1 MCMSKPLK
9 SSHTGI
15 DFGTSNTTM
24 AVRHDGNARLIPLE
38 QDHLTIPTALF
49 FPEARDAPIL
59 FGRAAQRA
67 YLEGV
72 EGRYLRSLK
81 RLLGT
86 SLMTQTTLLQG
97 TRWQFPNIIAAFLR
111 HIKQTAEQHM
121 QQDIKR
127 VTIGRPVHFQDNNH
141 DADNEAEEQLRAVAA
156 HVGFT
161 DIRFQFE
168 PVAAALAHEKR
179 IIGEK
184 MALVVDIG
192 GGTSD
197 FSVLRLSNAY
207 THDRDRAQDI
217 LANAGIRVGGND
229 CDRALNLAALMPLL
243 GMGSHFGDKQLEFP
257 SQLFFE
263 LSEWAKVNWCYTP
276 QNSQFVHDTIRTS
289 TAPDQLQRLLHVLEY
304 HWGHRLLDIS
314 ETLKIALSTDNVSQQ
329 DMAFLQEGLCTRM
342 TQAQMNRLCATT
354 WAPVRKAMIDTI
366 KQAGLKPAA
375 IEAVI
380 LTGGSTALP
389 VFQEWVGALFP
400 TAEIFQDDK
409 LGSVGLGLVG

>member
-1 MCMSKPLK
+1 MCC
-9 SSHTGI
+9 GI

-24 AVRHDGNARLIPLE
+24 AVKRDGSARLVPLE
-38 QDHLTIPTALF
+38 HDHLTIPTALF
-49 FPEARDAPIL
+49 FPEVRDAPIL

-67 YLEGV
+67 YLDGV

-97 TRWQFPNIIAAFLR
+97 ARWQFPNIIAAFLR
-111 HIKQTAEQHM
+111 HIKQTAEQQM
-121 QQDIKR
+121 QQDITD
-127 VTIGRPVHFQDNNH
+127 VTIGRPVHFQDNNSE
-141 DADNEAEEQLRAVAA
+141 ADKEAEKQLHDIATQ
-156 HVGFT
+156 VGFK

-168 PVAAALAHEKR
+168 PVAAALAHEKH
-179 IIGEK
+179 ITGEK
-184 MALVVDIG
+184 LALVVDIG

-197 FSVLRLSNAY
+197 FSVLRLSNTY
-207 THDRDRAQDI
+207 KPDRNRAQDI
-217 LANAGIRVGGND
+217 LANAGIRIGGND

-243 GMGSHFGDKQLEFP
+243 GMGSRFGEKELEFP

-276 QNSQFVHDTIRTS
+276 HNSQFVHDTIRTS

-304 HWGHRLLDIS
+304 QWGHRLLDIS
-314 ETLKIALSTDNVSQQ
+314 ETLKIELSADKVSQQ
-329 DMAFLQEGLCTRM
+329 TLNFLEKGLHTRM
-342 TQAQMNRLCATT
+342 TQAQMNRLCAKT
-354 WAPVRKAMIDTI
+354 WAPVRTAMIHTI
-366 KQAGLKPAA
+366 KQAGLKPDA

-389 VFQEWVGALFP
+389 VFQEWVTALFP
-400 TAEIFQDDK
+400 TADIFQEDK